1 MKKIIQQKG
10 ESRKKYLVR
19 VAIAMLEENGMEM
32 AEVEYDEAKCDALC
46 LADDLRIEFNIP
58 EEDDED
64 DDDGETGILRIPKK
78 NKTKKKK

>member
-1 MKKIIQQKG
+1 
-10 ESRKKYLVR
+10 
-19 VAIAMLEENGMEM
+19 
-32 AEVEYDEAKCDALC
+32 